1 MKSRDTL
8 LRLKRFQADEKRR
21 RVTQLELMIAEFNR
35 MAGDLD
41 REIAT
46 EEQRARISDPTH
58 FAYPTYARAARS
70 RRTRAGVQRGLNSS
84 RPGFPPPLVRLEPG
98 AWCRG
103 GGGWTQSV
111 SRCITSRRIRRSSRI
126 EGDGCASHNRPTP
139 NRHEEATMERQRGQ
153 GMTEYIIIVALISVA
168 AIGIYTLFGQTLRNQ
183 TAGLALELS
192 GQDAAT
198 SIGSAQTNANAAQT
212 NAKTRKGLDN
222 YNAQNRP

>member
-70 RRTRAGVQRGLNSS
+70 RRDNLLSSIDELRGQ
-84 RPGFPPPLVRLEPG
+84 LEE
-98 AWCRG
+98 AKAEL
-103 GGGWTQSV
+103 
-111 SRCITSRRIRRSSRI
+111 SRRRL
-126 EGDGCASHNRPTP
+126 D
-139 NRHEEATMERQRGQ
+139 
-153 GMTEYIIIVALISVA
+153 ALIE
-168 AIGIYTLFGQTLRNQ
+168 QKK
-183 TAGLALELS
+183 
-192 GQDAAT
+192 
-198 SIGSAQTNANAAQT
+198 SAQTGSTMNGWGSTGALVSALGSFYWW
-212 NAKTRKGLDN
+212 R
-222 YNAQNRP
+222 